1 MYLGKKGGG
10 NIFRFCKL
18 IFNGKCL
25 EKMWIKLLP
34 IDLEA
39 PNAVHWKYNNLV
51 SKGNTI
57 GQVDV
62 RSWHQSGRPF
72 DAKTRLSWICWTSL
86 FVILLELKASI
97 GTLWFLVVTINNW
110 RRSWITSSID
120 AWWKSF
126 RMESCEL
133 SEPVEKC

>member
-1 MYLGKKGGG
+1 M
-10 NIFRFCKL
+10 FRK
-18 IFNGKCL
+18 NVDGSR
-25 EKMWIKLLP
+25 KLLP

-72 DAKTRLSWICWTSL
+72 DAKTRLS
-86 FVILLELKASI
+86 
-97 GTLWFLVVTINNW
+97 
-110 RRSWITSSID
+110 
-120 AWWKSF
+120 
-126 RMESCEL
+126 
-133 SEPVEKC
+133 